1 MHGCTGGG
9 GGDGLGGGRG
19 GAGGSGGGDGGDG
32 GSKGDGGGADGGEQ
46 KKKSVEM
53 HLLPEGGSMHSRVL
67 RFSALVLKY
76 AEQPPLTETDS
87 S

>member
-1 MHGCTGGG
+1 M
-9 GGDGLGGGRG
+9 G

-32 GSKGDGGGADGGEQ
+32 NDGGSDGNGGGADGGEQ

-67 RFSALVLKY
+67 RFSVLVLKY
-76 AEQPPLTETDS
+76 AEQPPLTETDNS
-87 S
+87 

>member
-1 MHGCTGGG
+1 M
-9 GGDGLGGGRG
+9 GGDG
-19 GAGGSGGGDGGDG
+19 GAGGGDGGDG
-32 GSKGDGGGADGGEQ
+32 GDGGSDGNGGGADGGEQ

-53 HLLPEGGSMHSRVL
+53 HLLPEGGSMHSRVRPGL
-67 RFSALVLKY
+67 LTLVLKY